1 MATLEEL
8 EDALITAG
16 ESGNTKATA
25 SISDA
30 MRAHPTFQ
38 GNAKEKLDSG
48 SYGLDANL
56 QHLGKDEKR
65 AEMSK
70 YMARSMGLKD
80 SEVDVTQGMGTYGRF
95 KLSFQPTEKDKVKH
109 LEDTYG
115 RENIR
120 ATEVGGKMKLLY
132 RDEQETGGQ
141 FRAVDE
147 EGVSLA
153 DFFGDTAGTALPIAG
168 AVGAAVATGGASIP
182 LMAGASAL
190 GGLAAGVGQD
200 TAVRAASGED
210 LQLGESLKRRGIEA
224 AIGVPIDLV
233 TGVGGKLLTQS
244 LSKRAVDKTTGS
256 VLKAID
262 DVNLKY
268 SNDVGQIE
276 ATTAMEIGEQSA
288 KEESVRAGFGGA
300 PHKQLENI
308 RIRSA
313 QIRDVMR
320 GKQAPKDIE
329 SAFKGYVDDVNE
341 QLNIMRASKDKA
353 VVDMADIIDQKIAN
367 NAGRLKPKTAAGQS
381 KRGDDIQGAIQDA
394 VARKGKGGKVVG
406 GVEFERGKLY
416 GAAYGATEGAGVTLN
431 SLEDAIQAGLGDMNL
446 PRDMT
451 GDIINLLGERVGK
464 NAASIIDDLTRM
476 HGSGTSGVTKSST
489 LTVQQVDDYLQGIA
503 KDAKLHKTGALT
515 PTERNA
521 RALHANIKALRDKVI
536 DEQAPA
542 ARPLFKSAD
551 DHFQKKVLPAREL
564 DVDKILSTEASGAY
578 SQQGEQVID
587 AALNSTRAVKQI
599 LKVTG
604 NDSTVKKTL
613 RDAYLER
620 ISANPQS
627 LSWDDDIVTALWGS
641 GKVKSLQ
648 KAQAILKGR
657 KLAMSSKTEAAFNKA
672 MGAMD
677 DTSRNKAL
685 NELKKAHK
693 ADTDLAEALK
703 KKLIRAV
710 REDKVEINSKNAGE
724 FVDTMNNS
732 SPAEINAFYK
742 AVENGR
748 GGVEAKEAF
757 QQASFDRL
765 QSITKGSSPQRA
777 GKHSESLWTPE
788 LMDAQLK
795 GASGK
800 RWEALLGKDQVKDLM
815 DLNTIIRSAS
825 EPKVAAGEIGAR
837 TGGSVG
843 QGGFTPYVLVSG
855 SIPKWAWRKVLNVA
869 YGSKMLKPLVK
880 ALDPENVTFDDA
892 LFKKIMPAMMATQR
906 GAKALGDEMDADPE
920 FEAFME
926 DQMAGGGSPQASQ

>member
-115 RENIR
+115 RENIQ

-153 DFFGDTAGTALPIAG
+153 DFFGDTAGTAAPIAG

-182 LMAGASAL
+182 LLAGASAL
-190 GGLAAGVGQD
+190 GGLAASVGQD

-329 SAFKGYVDDVNE
+329 SAFAGYVDDVNE
-341 QLNIMRASKDKA
+341 QLNMMRASKDKA

-367 NAGRLKPKTAAGQS
+367 NAGRLKPKTAAGQAQ
-381 KRGDDIQGAIQDA
+381 RGDSIQGAIQDA
-394 VARKGKGGKVVG
+394 VARKEGGKVVG

-416 GAAYGATEGAGVTLN
+416 GAAYGATEGAGVSLP
-431 SLEDAIQAGLGDMNL
+431 SLESAVQAGLGDMNL

-451 GDIINLLGERVGK
+451 GDVINLLGERVGK
-464 NAASIIDDLTRM
+464 NAANIIDDLTRM
-476 HGSGTSGVTKSST
+476 HGKGST

-503 KDAKLHKTGALT
+503 KDAKLHKTGTLT

-578 SQQGEQVID
+578 SHQGEQVID

-604 NDSTVKKTL
+604 NDSAVKKTL

-641 GKVKSLQ
+641 GKVKSLR

-800 RWEALLGKDQVKDLM
+800 RWEALLGKDQVKDLR

-837 TGGSVG
+837 TGGSIG

-855 SIPKWAWRKVLNVA
+855 SIPKWAWRKVINVA

-892 LFKKIMPAMMATQR
+892 LFKKIMPAMLATQR

-920 FEAFME
+920 FESWME
-926 DQMAGGGSPQASQ
+926 NQMAGGESPQASQ

>member
-182 LMAGASAL
+182 LLAGASAL

-329 SAFKGYVDDVNE
+329 SAFAGYVDDVNE

-367 NAGRLKPKTAAGQS
+367 NAGRLKPKTAAGQTQ
-381 KRGDDIQGAIQDA
+381 RGDSIQGAIQDA
-394 VARKGKGGKVVG
+394 VARKEGGKVVG

-416 GAAYGATEGAGVTLN
+416 DAAYGATEGAQVSLP
-431 SLEDAIQAGLGDMNL
+431 SLEATIQSSLKDMNL
-446 PRDMT
+446 PTDMA
-451 GDIINLLGERVGK
+451 GDVIELLGERVGK
-464 NAASIIDDLTRM
+464 NSAQVVDDLTRM
-476 HGSGTSGVTKSST
+476 HGNGSA
-489 LTVQQVDDYLQGIA
+489 LTVQQVDDYLQQIA
-503 KDAKLHKTGALT
+503 KDAKLNKTGALT
-515 PTERNA
+515 VTERHA
-521 RALHANIKALRDKVI
+521 RALHANVKALRDKVI

-551 DHFQKKVLPAREL
+551 DHFKQKVLPAREL

-578 SQQGEQVID
+578 SHQGEQVID

-604 NDSTVKKTL
+604 NDSAVKKTL

-677 DTSRNKAL
+677 DTSRNRAL

-800 RWEALLGKDQVKDLM
+800 RWEALLGKDQVKDLR

-920 FEAFME
+920 FESWME
-926 DQMAGGGSPQASQ
+926 NQMAGGESPQASQ

>member
-1 MATLEEL
+1 MATLEQIMSAL
-8 EDALITAG
+8 PKADAAG
-16 ESGNTKATA
+16 DTEAVEQLS
-25 SISDA
+25 SA
-30 MRAHPTFQ
+30 MRSHPTFQ
-38 GNAKEKLDSG
+38 QNAKEKLESG
-48 SYGLDANL
+48 LYKIADDGYTQLDKDQERAN
-56 QHLGKDEKR
+56 
-65 AEMSK
+65 MSK
-70 YMARSMGLKD
+70 YMARSLGLKD
-80 SEVDVTQGMGTYGRF
+80 SEVDVTQGMGFGGRF
-95 KLSFQPTEKDKVKH
+95 TLGFQSTEKDKFKE
-109 LEDTYG
+109 LEDRYG
-115 RENIR
+115 RENIKGI
-120 ATEVGGKMKLLY
+120 EVGGKQKLLY
-132 RDEQETGGQ
+132 RDENETGGK

-147 EGVSLA
+147 EGLSLS
-153 DFFGDTAGTALPIAG
+153 DFFADTAGAALPIAG

-182 LMAGASAL
+182 VMAGAAAL

-210 LQLGESLKRRGIEA
+210 LQLGESFKRRGIEA

-233 TGVGGKLLTQS
+233 TGVGGKLLTRS

-268 SNDVGQIE
+268 GDGGRIE
-276 ATTAMEIGEQSA
+276 ATTAMGIGEDAA
-288 KEESVRAGFGGA
+288 KKESTRAGFGGA

-308 RIRSA
+308 RIRSG

-320 GKQAPKDIE
+320 GNQAPKDIE

-341 QLNIMRASKDKA
+341 QLNVMRTSKDKA
-353 VVDMADIIDQKIAN
+353 VVEMADIIDKKIAN
-367 NAGRLKPKTAAGQS
+367 NAGRLKPKTAALQS
-381 KRGDDIQGAIQDA
+381 QRGNDIQGAIQDA
-394 VARKGKGGKVVG
+394 VARRGKDGKVAG

-416 GAAYGATEGAGVTLN
+416 DAAYGATEGAQVSLP
-431 SLEDAIQAGLGDMNL
+431 SLEATIQSSLKDMNL
-446 PRDMT
+446 PTDMA
-451 GDIINLLGERVGK
+451 GDVIELLGERVGK
-464 NAASIIDDLTRM
+464 NSAQVVDDLTRM
-476 HGSGTSGVTKSST
+476 HGKGSS
-489 LTVQQVDDYLQGIA
+489 LTVQQVDDYLQQIA
-503 KDAKLHKTGALT
+503 KDAKLNKTGNLT
-515 PTERNA
+515 VTERHA
-521 RALHANIKALRDKVI
+521 RTLHANVKNLRDQVI

-551 DHFQKKVLPAREL
+551 DHFKQKVLPAREL
-564 DVDKILSTEASGAY
+564 DVDKILSKEASGAY
-578 SQQGEQVID
+578 THQGEKVID

-599 LKVTG
+599 LEVTG
-604 NDSTVKKTL
+604 NDSAVRKTM

-620 ISANPQS
+620 ISANPQN
-627 LSWDDDIVTALWGS
+627 LSWDDDIVTELWGS
-641 GKVKSLQ
+641 GKVKSLR

-657 KLAMSSKTEAAFNKA
+657 SSAMSAKTEAAFNKA

-685 NELKKAHK
+685 GELSKANKADEELAKSLKKR
-693 ADTDLAEALK
+693 LV
-703 KKLIRAV
+703 RAV
-710 REDKVEINSKNAGE
+710 REDKVEINSRNAGE
-724 FVDTMNNS
+724 FVDTMTNS

-757 QQASFDRL
+757 QQAAFDRL

-788 LMDAQLK
+788 LMEAQLK
-795 GASGK
+795 GASRK
-800 RWEALLGKDQVKDLM
+800 RWEALLGKDQVKDLL

-837 TGGSVG
+837 TGGSIG

-880 ALDPENVTFDDA
+880 ALDPENVQFDDA
-892 LFKKIMPAMMATQR
+892 LFKKIVPSMLSTRR
-906 GAKALGDEMDADPE
+906 GAQALGDEMDSDPE

-926 DQMAGGGSPQASQ
+926 NQMAGGQPSEAPQAPQR

>member
-1 MATLEEL
+1 MATLEQIMSAL
-8 EDALITAG
+8 PKADAAG
-16 ESGNTKATA
+16 DTEAVEQLSL
-25 SISDA
+25 A
-30 MRAHPTFQ
+30 MRSHPTFQ
-38 GNAKEKLDSG
+38 QNAKEKLESG
-48 SYGLDANL
+48 LYKIADDGYTQLDKDQERAN
-56 QHLGKDEKR
+56 
-65 AEMSK
+65 MSK
-70 YMARSMGLKD
+70 YMARSLGLKD
-80 SEVDVTQGMGTYGRF
+80 SEVDVTQGMGFGGRF
-95 KLSFQPTEKDKVKH
+95 TLGFQSTEKDKFKE
-109 LEDTYG
+109 LEDRYG
-115 RENIR
+115 RENIKGI
-120 ATEVGGKMKLLY
+120 EVGGKQKLLY
-132 RDEQETGGQ
+132 RDENETGGK

-147 EGVSLA
+147 EGLSLS
-153 DFFGDTAGTALPIAG
+153 DFFADTAGAALPIAG

-182 LMAGASAL
+182 VMAGAAAL

-210 LQLGESLKRRGIEA
+210 LQLGESFKRRGIEA

-233 TGVGGKLLTQS
+233 TGVGGKLLTRS

-268 SNDVGQIE
+268 GEGGQIE
-276 ATTAMEIGEQSA
+276 ATTAMGIGEDAA
-288 KEESVRAGFGGA
+288 KKESTRAGFGGA
-300 PHKQLENI
+300 PHRQLENI
-308 RIRSA
+308 RIRSG

-320 GKQAPKDIE
+320 GNQAPKDIE

-341 QLNIMRASKDKA
+341 QLNVMRTSKDKA
-353 VVDMADIIDQKIAN
+353 VVEMADIIDKKIAN
-367 NAGRLKPKTAAGQS
+367 NAGRLKPKTAALQS
-381 KRGDDIQGAIQDA
+381 QRGNDIQGAIQDA
-394 VARKGKGGKVVG
+394 VARRGKDGKVAG

-416 GAAYGATEGAGVTLN
+416 DAAYGATEGAQVSLP
-431 SLEDAIQAGLGDMNL
+431 SLEATIQSSLKDMNL
-446 PRDMT
+446 PTDMA
-451 GDIINLLGERVGK
+451 GDVIELLGERVGK
-464 NAASIIDDLTRM
+464 NSAQVVDDLTRM
-476 HGSGTSGVTKSST
+476 HGKGSS
-489 LTVQQVDDYLQGIA
+489 LTVQQVDDYLQQIA
-503 KDAKLHKTGALT
+503 KDAKLNKTGNLT
-515 PTERNA
+515 VTERHA
-521 RALHANIKALRDKVI
+521 RTLHANVKNLRDQVI

-542 ARPLFKSAD
+542 ARPLFRSAD
-551 DHFQKKVLPAREL
+551 DHFKQKVLPAREL
-564 DVDKILSTEASGAY
+564 DVDKILSKEASGAY
-578 SQQGEQVID
+578 THQGEKVID

-599 LKVTG
+599 LEVTG
-604 NDSTVKKTL
+604 NDSAVRKTM

-620 ISANPQS
+620 ISANPQN
-627 LSWDDDIVTALWGS
+627 LSWDDDIVTELWGS
-641 GKVKSLQ
+641 GKVKSLR

-657 KLAMSSKTEAAFNKA
+657 SSAMSAKTEAAFNKA

-685 NELKKAHK
+685 GELSKANKADEELAKSLKKR
-693 ADTDLAEALK
+693 LV
-703 KKLIRAV
+703 RAV
-710 REDKVEINSKNAGE
+710 REDKVEINSRNAGE
-724 FVDTMNNS
+724 FVDTMTNS

-757 QQASFDRL
+757 QQAAFDRL

-788 LMDAQLK
+788 LMEAQLK

-800 RWEALLGKDQVKDLM
+800 RWEALLGKDQVKDLR

-837 TGGSVG
+837 TGGSIG

-880 ALDPENVTFDDA
+880 ALDPENVQFDDA
-892 LFKKIMPAMMATQR
+892 LFKKIVPSMLSTRR
-906 GAKALGDEMDADPE
+906 GAQALGDEMDSDPE

-926 DQMAGGGSPQASQ
+926 NQMAGGQPSEAPQAPQR

>member
-115 RENIR
+115 RENIQ

-153 DFFGDTAGTALPIAG
+153 DFFGDTAGTAAPIAG

-182 LMAGASAL
+182 LLAGASAL
-190 GGLAAGVGQD
+190 GGLAASVGQD

-262 DVNLKY
+262 DVNLRY

-329 SAFKGYVDDVNE
+329 SAFAGYVDDVNE

-367 NAGRLKPKTAAGQS
+367 NAGRLKPKTAAGQAQ
-381 KRGDDIQGAIQDA
+381 RGDSIQGAIQDA
-394 VARKGKGGKVVG
+394 VARKEGGKVVG

-416 GAAYGATEGAGVTLN
+416 GAAYGATEGAGVSLP
-431 SLEDAIQAGLGDMNL
+431 SLESAVQAGLGDMNL

-451 GDIINLLGERVGK
+451 GDVINLLGERVGK
-464 NAASIIDDLTRM
+464 NAANIIDDLTRM
-476 HGSGTSGVTKSST
+476 HGKGST

-503 KDAKLHKTGALT
+503 KDAKLHKTGTLT

-578 SQQGEQVID
+578 SHQGEQVID

-604 NDSTVKKTL
+604 NDSAVKKTL

-641 GKVKSLQ
+641 GKVKSLR

-800 RWEALLGKDQVKDLM
+800 RWEALLGKDQVKDLR

-837 TGGSVG
+837 TGGSIG

-855 SIPKWAWRKVLNVA
+855 SIPKWAWRKVINVA

-892 LFKKIMPAMMATQR
+892 LFKKIMPAMLATQR

-920 FEAFME
+920 FESWME
-926 DQMAGGGSPQASQ
+926 NQMAGGESPQASQ

>member
-16 ESGNTKATA
+16 ESGDTKATA

-80 SEVDVTQGMGTYGRF
+80 SDVDVTQGMGTYGRF

-132 RDEQETGGQ
+132 RDEQETGGK

-168 AVGAAVATGGASIP
+168 AVGAAVATGGTSIP
-182 LMAGASAL
+182 LLAGASAL
-190 GGLAAGVGQD
+190 GGLAASVGQD

-329 SAFKGYVDDVNE
+329 SAFAGYVDDVNE

-367 NAGRLKPKTAAGQS
+367 NAGRLKPKTAAGQTQ
-381 KRGDDIQGAIQDA
+381 RGDSIQGAIQDA
-394 VARKGKGGKVVG
+394 VARKEGGKVVG

-416 GAAYGATEGAGVTLN
+416 DAAYGATEGAQVSLP
-431 SLEDAIQAGLGDMNL
+431 SLEATIQSSLKDMNL
-446 PRDMT
+446 PTDMA
-451 GDIINLLGERVGK
+451 GDVIELLGERVGK
-464 NAASIIDDLTRM
+464 NSAQVVDDLTRM
-476 HGSGTSGVTKSST
+476 HGNGSA
-489 LTVQQVDDYLQGIA
+489 LTVQQVDDYLQQIA
-503 KDAKLHKTGALT
+503 KDAKLNKTGALT
-515 PTERNA
+515 VTERHA
-521 RALHANIKALRDKVI
+521 RTLHANVKSLRDKVI

-551 DHFQKKVLPAREL
+551 DHFKQKVLPAREL
-564 DVDKILSTEASGAY
+564 DVDKILSKEASGAY

-657 KLAMSSKTEAAFNKA
+657 KLAMSAKTEAAFNKA

-677 DTSRNKAL
+677 DTSRNRAL

-710 REDKVEINSKNAGE
+710 RDDKVEINSKNAGE

-800 RWEALLGKDQVKDLM
+800 RWEALLGKDQVKDLR

-855 SIPKWAWRKVLNVA
+855 SIPKWAWRKVINVA

-892 LFKKIMPAMMATQR
+892 LFKKIMPAMLATQR

-920 FEAFME
+920 FESWME
-926 DQMAGGGSPQASQ
+926 NQMAGGESPQASQ

>member
-1 MATLEEL
+1 MATLEQIMSAL
-8 EDALITAG
+8 PKADAAG
-16 ESGNTKATA
+16 DTEAVEQLS
-25 SISDA
+25 SA
-30 MRAHPTFQ
+30 MRSHPTFQ
-38 GNAKEKLDSG
+38 QNAKEKLESG
-48 SYGLDANL
+48 LYKIADDGYTQLDKDQERAN
-56 QHLGKDEKR
+56 
-65 AEMSK
+65 MSK
-70 YMARSMGLKD
+70 YMARSLGLKD
-80 SEVDVTQGMGTYGRF
+80 SEVDVTQGMGFGGRF
-95 KLSFQPTEKDKVKH
+95 TLGFQSTEKDKFKE
-109 LEDTYG
+109 LEDRYG
-115 RENIR
+115 RENIKGI
-120 ATEVGGKMKLLY
+120 EVGGKQKLLY
-132 RDEQETGGQ
+132 RDENETGGK

-147 EGVSLA
+147 EGLSLS
-153 DFFGDTAGTALPIAG
+153 DFFADTAGAALPIAG

-182 LMAGASAL
+182 VMAGAAAL

-210 LQLGESLKRRGIEA
+210 LQLGESFKRRGIEA

-233 TGVGGKLLTQS
+233 TGVGGKLLTRS

-268 SNDVGQIE
+268 GDGGRIE
-276 ATTAMEIGEQSA
+276 ATTAMGIGEDAA
-288 KEESVRAGFGGA
+288 KKESTRAGFGGA

-308 RIRSA
+308 RIRSG

-320 GKQAPKDIE
+320 GNQAPKDIE

-341 QLNIMRASKDKA
+341 QLNVMRTSKDKA
-353 VVDMADIIDQKIAN
+353 VVEMADIIDKKIAN
-367 NAGRLKPKTAAGQS
+367 NAGRLKPKTAALQS
-381 KRGDDIQGAIQDA
+381 QRGNDIQGAIQDA
-394 VARKGKGGKVVG
+394 VARRGKDGKVAG

-416 GAAYGATEGAGVTLN
+416 DAAYGATEGAQVSLP
-431 SLEDAIQAGLGDMNL
+431 SLEATVQSSLKDMNL
-446 PRDMT
+446 PTDMA
-451 GDIINLLGERVGK
+451 GDVIELLGERVGK
-464 NAASIIDDLTRM
+464 NSAQVVDDLTRM
-476 HGSGTSGVTKSST
+476 HGKGSS
-489 LTVQQVDDYLQGIA
+489 LTVQQVDDYLQQIA
-503 KDAKLHKTGALT
+503 KDAKLNKTGNLT
-515 PTERNA
+515 VTERHA
-521 RALHANIKALRDKVI
+521 RTLHANVKNLRDQVI

-551 DHFQKKVLPAREL
+551 DHFKQKVLPAREL
-564 DVDKILSTEASGAY
+564 DVDKILSKEASGAY
-578 SQQGEQVID
+578 THQGEKVID

-599 LKVTG
+599 LGVTG
-604 NDSTVKKTL
+604 NDSAVRKTM

-620 ISANPQS
+620 ISANPQN
-627 LSWDDDIVTALWGS
+627 LSWDDDIVTELWGS
-641 GKVKSLQ
+641 GKVKSLR

-657 KLAMSSKTEAAFNKA
+657 SSAMSAKTEAAFNKA

-685 NELKKAHK
+685 GELSKANKADEELAKSLKKR
-693 ADTDLAEALK
+693 LV
-703 KKLIRAV
+703 RAI
-710 REDKVEINSKNAGE
+710 REDKVEINSRNAGE
-724 FVDTMNNS
+724 FVDTMTNS

-757 QQASFDRL
+757 QQAAFDRL

-788 LMDAQLK
+788 LMEAQLK
-795 GASGK
+795 GASRK
-800 RWEALLGKDQVKDLM
+800 RWEALLGKDQVKDLL

-837 TGGSVG
+837 TGGSIG

-880 ALDPENVTFDDA
+880 ALDPENVQFDDA
-892 LFKKIMPAMMATQR
+892 LFKKIVPSMLSTRR
-906 GAKALGDEMDADPE
+906 GAQALGDEMDSDPE

-926 DQMAGGGSPQASQ
+926 NQMAGGQPSEALQAPQR

>member
-190 GGLAAGVGQD
+190 GGLAASVGQD

-329 SAFKGYVDDVNE
+329 SAFAGYVDDVNE

-367 NAGRLKPKTAAGQS
+367 NAGRLKPKTAAGQTQ
-381 KRGDDIQGAIQDA
+381 RGDSIQGAIQDA
-394 VARKGKGGKVVG
+394 VARKEGGKVVG

-416 GAAYGATEGAGVTLN
+416 DAAYGATEGAQVSLP
-431 SLEDAIQAGLGDMNL
+431 SLEATIQSSLKDMNL
-446 PRDMT
+446 PTDMA
-451 GDIINLLGERVGK
+451 GDVIELLGERVGK
-464 NAASIIDDLTRM
+464 NSAQVVDDLTRM
-476 HGSGTSGVTKSST
+476 HGNGSA
-489 LTVQQVDDYLQGIA
+489 LTVQQVDDYLQQIA
-503 KDAKLHKTGALT
+503 KDAKLNKTGALT
-515 PTERNA
+515 VTERHA
-521 RALHANIKALRDKVI
+521 RTLHANVKALRDKVI

-551 DHFQKKVLPAREL
+551 DHFKQKVLPAREL
-564 DVDKILSTEASGAY
+564 DVDKILSKEASGAY

-657 KLAMSSKTEAAFNKA
+657 KLAMSAKTEAAFNKV

-677 DTSRNKAL
+677 DTSRNRAIK
-685 NELKKAHK
+685 ELDKAHK
-693 ADTDLAEALK
+693 ADAELEKALK

-724 FVDTMNNS
+724 FVDTMTNS
-732 SPAEINAFYK
+732 SPAEIKAFYK

-765 QSITKGSSPQRA
+765 QSLTKGSSPQRA
-777 GKHSESLWTPE
+777 GKHSEALWTPE

-795 GASGK
+795 GASRD

-855 SIPKWAWRKVLNVA
+855 SIPKWAWRKVINVA

-920 FEAFME
+920 FESWME
-926 DQMAGGGSPQASQ
+926 NQMAGGESPQASQ

>member
-329 SAFKGYVDDVNE
+329 SAFAGYVDDVNE

-367 NAGRLKPKTAAGQS
+367 NAGRLKPKTAAGQTQ
-381 KRGDDIQGAIQDA
+381 RGDSIQGAIQDA
-394 VARKGKGGKVVG
+394 VARKEGGKVVG

-416 GAAYGATEGAGVTLN
+416 DAAYGATEGAQVSLP
-431 SLEDAIQAGLGDMNL
+431 SLEATIQSSLKDMNL
-446 PRDMT
+446 PTDMA
-451 GDIINLLGERVGK
+451 GDVIELLGERVGK
-464 NAASIIDDLTRM
+464 NSAQVVDDLTRM
-476 HGSGTSGVTKSST
+476 HGNGSA
-489 LTVQQVDDYLQGIA
+489 LTVQQVDDYLQQIA
-503 KDAKLHKTGALT
+503 KDAKLNKTGALT
-515 PTERNA
+515 VTERHA
-521 RALHANIKALRDKVI
+521 RTLHANVKALRDKVI

-551 DHFQKKVLPAREL
+551 DHFKQKVLPAREL
-564 DVDKILSTEASGAY
+564 DVDKILSKEASGAY
-578 SQQGEQVID
+578 SHQGEQVID

-604 NDSTVKKTL
+604 NDSAVKKTL

-677 DTSRNKAL
+677 DTSRNRAL

-732 SPAEINAFYK
+732 SVAEIESFYK

-765 QSITKGSSPQRA
+765 QSLTKGSSPQRA
-777 GKHSESLWTPE
+777 GKHSEALWTPE

-795 GASGK
+795 GASRD

-920 FEAFME
+920 FESWME
-926 DQMAGGGSPQASQ
+926 NQMAGGESPQASQ

>member
-1 MATLEEL
+1 MATLEQIMSAL
-8 EDALITAG
+8 PKADAAG
-16 ESGNTKATA
+16 DTEAVEQLS
-25 SISDA
+25 SA
-30 MRAHPTFQ
+30 MRSHPTFQ
-38 GNAKEKLDSG
+38 QNAKEKLESG
-48 SYGLDANL
+48 LYKIADDGYTQLDKDQELAN
-56 QHLGKDEKR
+56 
-65 AEMSK
+65 MSK
-70 YMARSMGLKD
+70 YMARSLGLKD
-80 SEVDVTQGMGTYGRF
+80 SEVDVTQGMGFGGRF
-95 KLSFQPTEKDKVKH
+95 TLGFQSTEKDKFKE
-109 LEDTYG
+109 LEDRYG
-115 RENIR
+115 RENIKGI
-120 ATEVGGKMKLLY
+120 EVGGKQKLLY
-132 RDEQETGGQ
+132 RDENETGGK

-147 EGVSLA
+147 EGLSLS
-153 DFFGDTAGTALPIAG
+153 DFFADTAGAALPIAG

-182 LMAGASAL
+182 VMAGAAAL

-210 LQLGESLKRRGIEA
+210 LQLGESFKRRGIEA

-233 TGVGGKLLTQS
+233 TGVGGKLLTRS

-268 SNDVGQIE
+268 GDGGRIE
-276 ATTAMEIGEQSA
+276 ATTAMGIGEDAA
-288 KEESVRAGFGGA
+288 KKESTRAGFGGA

-308 RIRSA
+308 RIRSG

-320 GKQAPKDIE
+320 GNQAPKDIE

-341 QLNIMRASKDKA
+341 QLNVMRTSKDKA
-353 VVDMADIIDQKIAN
+353 VVEMADIIDKKIAN
-367 NAGRLKPKTAAGQS
+367 NAGRLKPKTAALQS
-381 KRGDDIQGAIQDA
+381 QRGNDIQGAIQDA
-394 VARKGKGGKVVG
+394 VARRGKDGKVAG

-416 GAAYGATEGAGVTLN
+416 DAAYGATEGAQVSLP
-431 SLEDAIQAGLGDMNL
+431 SLEATIQSSLKDMNL
-446 PRDMT
+446 PTDMA
-451 GDIINLLGERVGK
+451 GDVIELLGERVGK
-464 NAASIIDDLTRM
+464 NSAQVVDDLTRM
-476 HGSGTSGVTKSST
+476 HGKGSS
-489 LTVQQVDDYLQGIA
+489 LTVQQVDDYLQQIA
-503 KDAKLHKTGALT
+503 KDAKLNKTGNLT
-515 PTERNA
+515 VTERHA
-521 RALHANIKALRDKVI
+521 RTLHANVKNLRDQVI

-551 DHFQKKVLPAREL
+551 DHFKQKVLPAREL
-564 DVDKILSTEASGAY
+564 DVDKILSKEASGAY
-578 SQQGEQVID
+578 SHQGEQVID

-604 NDSTVKKTL
+604 NDSAVRKTM

-620 ISANPQS
+620 ISANPQN
-627 LSWDDDIVTALWGS
+627 LSWDDDIVTELWGS
-641 GKVKSLQ
+641 GKVKSLR

-657 KLAMSSKTEAAFNKA
+657 SSAMSAKTEAAFNKA

-685 NELKKAHK
+685 GELSKANKADEELAKSLKKR
-693 ADTDLAEALK
+693 LV
-703 KKLIRAV
+703 RAV
-710 REDKVEINSKNAGE
+710 REDKVEINSRNAGE
-724 FVDTMNNS
+724 FVDTMTNS

-757 QQASFDRL
+757 QQAAFDRL

-788 LMDAQLK
+788 LMEAQLK
-795 GASGK
+795 GASRK
-800 RWEALLGKDQVKDLM
+800 RWEALLGKDQVKDLL

-837 TGGSVG
+837 TGGSIG

-880 ALDPENVTFDDA
+880 ALDPENVQFDDA
-892 LFKKIMPAMMATQR
+892 LFKKIVPSMLSTRR
-906 GAKALGDEMDADPE
+906 GAQALGDEMDSDPE

-926 DQMAGGGSPQASQ
+926 NQMAGGQPSEAPQAPQR